1 MATEGTFNPEKP
13 EYYINRELSW
23 LSFNR
28 RVLAEANDTTHPLLE
43 QVKFLAI
50 CGANLDEFFMVRVS
64 GLRHQV
70 KDGIWKLPPDGIPPA
85 DLLWKIQLEVDE
97 LYRLYEETWSGS
109 LLPALSAAG
118 VSIVLFSQLTDDEK
132 EAMHNYFTSTIYPIL
147 TPMAIDAARS
157 FPFIS
162 NLSLNLAVVLGSA
175 DGRRYL
181 ARIKIPSLTFGRF
194 IPVRPHGGGSP
205 SRFILLEDL
214 IAEHLG
220 SLFPGMSVEGA
231 YRFRVTRDAEIKVV
245 IDDASDLL
253 TAVEDSIECRRTGVP
268 VRLEVD
274 PATPP
279 RLILLLSEQLG
290 LKESDV
296 YGISGFIGHN
306 DLWQLHDLS
315 RPDLLDEPFV
325 PYIIDAL
332 AHEEDIF
339 DLVRSRDIFFYH
351 PYDSFIPIVR
361 LFRQAA
367 IDPDVLAIKITLYRI
382 DKRSPI
388 VDALMKARQ
397 HGKQVTVV
405 LELKAKFD
413 ELNNITWAR
422 ALEQE
427 GVHVVYGHERLKV
440 HAKVAMIVRREA
452 DGIYR
457 YVHLSS
463 GNYNTVTT
471 RIYGDIGYLT
481 ADPDIGADATE
492 LFNHLTGYVEQQ
504 EYRKLLVAPI
514 NLRQGILDRIE
525 REIECQRANQNG
537 YIALKLNG
545 LLDPEII
552 SALYRASHEGVR
564 MDLNV
569 RGLCALRPGIA
580 GVSETIKVTSIV
592 GRFLEHARIYHFHN
606 GGDDEVLLGSS
617 DMMQRNLRRRVE
629 VLFPV
634 RDAAIRSALIRIMK
648 VHLADNVK
656 SWRLNTDGSYEK
668 LHPESP
674 EKSCSSQDWLIQHR
688 GDWHGWKERED

>member
-1 MATEGTFNPEKP
+1 MATEETFNPDNP
-13 EYYINRELSW
+13 EYSINRELSW
-23 LSFNR
+23 IAFNR
-28 RVLAEANDTTHPLLE
+28 RVLAEANDNTHPLLE

-50 CGANLDEFFMVRVS
+50 CGSNLDEFFMVRVS

-70 KDGIWKLPPDGIPPA
+70 KDGIWKLPPDGIAPA
-85 DLLWKIQLEVDE
+85 NLLWKIQLEVDE
-97 LYRLYEETWSGS
+97 LYHLYEETWSRS
-109 LLPALSAAG
+109 LLPALSSAG
-118 VSIVLFSQLTDDEK
+118 VSIVSFSQLTDEEK
-132 EAMHNYFTSTIYPIL
+132 EAMHNYFHSTIYPIL

-194 IPVRPHGGGSP
+194 IPVSPPGGGP
-205 SRFILLEDL
+205 AARFILLEDL

-220 SLFPGMSVEGA
+220 YLFPGMRVEGA

-253 TAVEDSIECRRTGVP
+253 IAVEDGIECRRTGVP

-274 PATPP
+274 PGMPP
-279 RLILLLSEQLG
+279 RLILLLSERLG
-290 LKESDV
+290 LRESDV
-296 YGISGFIGHN
+296 YGVRGFIGHT
-306 DLWQLHDLS
+306 DLWQLHALS

-325 PYIIDAL
+325 PHIADPL
-332 AHEEDIF
+332 VHEEDVF
-339 DLVRSRDIFFYH
+339 DLVRSRDLFFYH

-367 IDPDVLAIKITLYRI
+367 IDPDVLAIKITMYRI
-382 DKRSPI
+382 DTKSPI

-457 YVHLSS
+457 YVHVSS

-492 LFNHLTGYVEQQ
+492 LFNHLTGYVDRQ

-514 NLRQGILDRIE
+514 NLQQGILDRIN
-525 REIECQRANQNG
+525 REIDHQKRDQNG

-545 LLDPEII
+545 LLDPDII
-552 SALYRASHEGVR
+552 SALYRASHEGVK

-569 RGLCALRPGIA
+569 RGLCALRPGIP
-580 GVSETIKVTSIV
+580 GVSDTITVTSIV

-606 GGDDEVLLGSS
+606 GGDDEVFLGSS

-634 RDAAIRSALIRIMK
+634 RDPAIRSALIRIMK
-648 VHLADNVK
+648 VHLADNRR
-656 SWRLNTDGSYEK
+656 SWRLNGDGSYDRI
-668 LHPESP
+668 HPEST
-674 EKSCSSQDWLIQHR
+674 ETACSSQDWLIQHR
-688 GDWHGWKERED
+688 GEWHGWTERED

>member
-1 MATEGTFNPEKP
+1 MATEETFNPENP
-13 EYYINRELSW
+13 DYYINRELSW

-28 RVLAEANDTTHPLLE
+28 RVLAEANDNRHPLLE

-50 CGANLDEFFMVRVS
+50 CGSNLDEFFMVRVS

-85 DLLWKIQLEVDE
+85 DLLWKIQIEVDE
-97 LYRLYEETWSGS
+97 LYRLYEETWSAS

-118 VSIVLFSQLTDDEK
+118 LSIVRFSDLSPEEQK
-132 EAMHNYFTSTIYPIL
+132 EMHAYFQSTVYPIL
-147 TPMAIDAARS
+147 TPMAIDATRS

-181 ARIKIPSLTFGRF
+181 ARVKIPSLTFGRF
-194 IPVRPHGGGSP
+194 IPVGSPGGGSP

-220 SLFPGMSVEGA
+220 TLFPGMSVEGA

-253 TAVEDSIECRRTGVP
+253 TAVEDSIECRRTGIP

-274 PATPP
+274 PTMPP
-279 RLILLLSEQLG
+279 RLILLLSERLG
-290 LKESDV
+290 LKEIDV
-296 YGISGFIGHN
+296 YGVSGFIGHN
-306 DLWQLHDLS
+306 DLWQLHDLT

-325 PYIIDAL
+325 PHITDPL
-332 AHEEDIF
+332 VHEEDIF
-339 DLVRSRDIFFYH
+339 DVVRSRDIFFYH

-382 DKRSPI
+382 DKKSPI

-492 LFNHLTGYVEQQ
+492 LFNHLTGYVDRQ

-514 NLRQGILDRIE
+514 NLRQGILRRIE
-525 REIECQRANQNG
+525 REIGHQRANRNG

-580 GVSETIKVTSIV
+580 GVSDTITVTSIV

-606 GGDDEVLLGSS
+606 GGDDEVFLGSS

-634 RDAAIRSALIRIMK
+634 RDKAIRSALIRIMK
-648 VHLADNVK
+648 VHLSDNRK
-656 SWRLNTDGSYEK
+656 SWRLNADGSYDRIC
-668 LHPESP
+668 PETT
-674 EKSCSSQDWLIQHR
+674 EAACSSQDWLITHR

>member
-1 MATEGTFNPEKP
+1 MATKEAFNPKDP
-13 EYYINRELSW
+13 DYYINRELSW

-28 RVLAEANDTTHPLLE
+28 RVLAEANDSRHPLLE

-50 CGANLDEFFMVRVS
+50 CGSNLDEFFMVRVS

-70 KDGIWKLPPDGIPPA
+70 KDGIWKLPPDGTAPA
-85 DLLWKIQLEVDE
+85 DLLWKIQIEVDE
-97 LYRLYEETWSGS
+97 LYCLYEETWSRS
-109 LLPALSAAG
+109 LLPALSDAG
-118 VSIVLFSQLTDDEK
+118 ISIVQFSQLTDDEK
-132 EAMHNYFTSTIYPIL
+132 EAMHDYFQSTIYPIL

-162 NLSLNLAVVLGSA
+162 NLSLNLAVVLGST

-194 IPVRPHGGGSP
+194 IPVKSSSGAPS

-214 IAEHLG
+214 VAEHLG

-274 PATPP
+274 PAMPP
-279 RLILLLSEQLG
+279 RLILLLSERLG
-290 LKESDV
+290 LKEIDV
-296 YGISGFIGHN
+296 YGVSGFIGHN

-325 PYIIDAL
+325 PHITNPL
-332 AHEEDIF
+332 VHEEDIF
-339 DLVRSRDIFFYH
+339 DVARSRDILFYH

-367 IDPDVLAIKITLYRI
+367 IDPDVLAIKITMYRI
-382 DKRSPI
+382 DKKSPI

-440 HAKVAMIVRREA
+440 HAKVALIIRREA

-492 LFNHLTGYVEQQ
+492 LFNHLTGYVDRQ

-514 NLRQGILDRIE
+514 NLRQGILNRIE
-525 REIECQRANQNG
+525 REIEHQKRDQNG

-545 LLDPEII
+545 LLDPDII
-552 SALYRASHEGVR
+552 SALYQASHEGVR

-580 GVSETIKVTSIV
+580 GVSDTISVTSIV
-592 GRFLEHARIYHFHN
+592 GRFLEHARIYYFHN

-634 RDAAIRSALIRIMK
+634 RDEAIRSALIRIMR
-648 VHLADNVK
+648 VHLSDNQK
-656 SWRLNTDGSYEK
+656 SWRLNTDGSYDRI
-668 LHPESP
+668 HPENTD
-674 EKSCSSQDWLIQHR
+674 KACNSQEWLIQHR
-688 GDWHGWKERED
+688 GAWHGWKERED